1 MQMTI
6 LGLTPQQ
13 HAGLGK
19 LLYQS
24 GIVTRLEDATKGGN
38 QYLPPVRVIALTDRV
53 YDSTAS
59 ELLPVFVYDST
70 RTVFNVQQSGSS
82 LSGYLVLKIN
92 GVPYVVECRRQN
104 FDDLNIAG
112 LRITVLPGMWELD
125 FGILT
130 ESKAAATT
138 VEVVSLTTE
147 QQLSLCELF
156 DDETTPIFLG
166 SMLVRREF
174 WVTVPGP
181 EFSDTL
187 PVQHQEVT
195 DCLPYLTGNVGRGA
209 IGTCVWN
216 WDAGYTAI
224 AWMCRT
230 FSHANGYVQADDP
243 VSIDSLQ

>member
-1 MQMTI
+1 MTI

-53 YDSTAS
+53 YDSTTS
-59 ELLPVFVYDST
+59 ESLPVFIYDRT
-70 RTVFNVQQSGSS
+70 RTVFNIQQMGTS

-92 GVPYVVECRRQN
+92 DVSYVVECRREN
-104 FDDLNIAG
+104 FDDITIPG
-112 LRITVLPGMWELD
+112 LRITVLPGLWELD

-130 ESKAAATT
+130 DTKADATT
-138 VEVVSLTTE
+138 VEVVTLTSE

-156 DDETTPIFLG
+156 DDETTPIFTG
-166 SMLVRREF
+166 STLVRREF

-243 VSIDSLQ
+243 VSISSLQ